1 MCLKLKR
8 AERAKNAKIEFAID
22 NNPCKMFDTSEFTHA
37 FFEKSSKEWMK
48 GKKRQGHMIY
58 YICEAI
64 QKNGKR
70 CCRKVHDGQL
80 CTQHSKTNKKLI
92 TGNAIRAA

>member
-1 MCLKLKR
+1 MKNVR
-8 AERAKNAKIEFAID
+8 AGRAKNAKIEFAID

-92 TGNAIRAA
+92 NGNAKIAA

>member
-1 MCLKLKR
+1 MKN
-8 AERAKNAKIEFAID
+8 AGAGRAKNAKIEFVTE
-22 NNPCKMFDTSEFTHA
+22 NTGCKMFDTSEFTHA
-37 FFEKSSKEWMK
+37 FFENSSKEWMK

-70 CCRKVHDGQL
+70 CNRKVHDGQL

-92 TGNAIRAA
+92 NGNAKLAA

>member
-1 MCLKLKR
+1 MKNVR
-8 AERAKNAKIEFAID
+8 AERAKYAKIEFAID

-80 CTQHSKTNKKLI
+80 CTQHSKTNKKLMN
-92 TGNAIRAA
+92 GNAIRAA

>member
-1 MCLKLKR
+1 MCLKLKK
-8 AERAKNAKIEFAID
+8 AGRAKNAKIEFATE
-22 NNPCKMFDTSEFTHA
+22 NTACKMFDTSEFTHA
-37 FFEKSSKEWMK
+37 FFENSSKEWMK

-70 CCRKVHDGQL
+70 CCRKAHDGQL

-92 TGNAIRAA
+92 ITNVKSGA

>member
-1 MCLKLKR
+1 
-8 AERAKNAKIEFAID
+8 
-22 NNPCKMFDTSEFTHA
+22 MFDTSEFTHA

-48 GKKRQGHMIY
+48 GKKRQGDMIY

-92 TGNAIRAA
+92 NGIAKLAA

>member
-1 MCLKLKR
+1 MYIYLKLV
-8 AERAKNAKIEFAID
+8 KIEFASI
-22 NNPCKMFDTSEFTHA
+22 NTPCKMFDTSEFTHA

-92 TGNAIRAA
+92 NGNAILAA

>member
-1 MCLKLKR
+1 
-8 AERAKNAKIEFAID
+8 
-22 NNPCKMFDTSEFTHA
+22 MFDTSEFTHA

-58 YICEAI
+58 YICEAM

-70 CCRKVHDGQL
+70 CNRKVHDGQL

-92 TGNAIRAA
+92 NGIAKSAA